1 MNKSV
6 EWLVLV
12 GVLSIYIFARSRH
25 LVWWERSAAALLS
38 AGMAY
43 TLAEEAAAY
52 AGVGVNLATIIIMIL
67 GPMLL
72 NGILTLG
79 KNEDFIKDTMEAWV
93 NKRLGLKGRD
103 DE

>member
-1 MNKSV
+1 
-6 EWLVLV
+6 
-12 GVLSIYIFARSRH
+12 
-25 LVWWERSAAALLS
+25 
-38 AGMAY
+38 
-43 TLAEEAAAY
+43 
-52 AGVGVNLATIIIMIL
+52 
-67 GPMLL
+67 MLL